1 MFGNGYLERQNELL
15 TAQLAEALRVSQAMN
30 ERLTSALDHV
40 LKSKFDAPLMPQPT
54 EQPKREP
61 LPDLGYVL
69 SVEDDTE
76 FLERTSQ

>member
-1 MFGNGYLERQNELL
+1 MFNRHLERQNELL
-15 TAQLAEALRVSQAMN
+15 TAQLAEALSVSQALNHSLMQ
-30 ERLTSALDHV
+30 ALDRV
-40 LKSKFDAPLMPQPT
+40 LVSKFDAPLMPIPA
-54 EQPKREP
+54 EQPKRES